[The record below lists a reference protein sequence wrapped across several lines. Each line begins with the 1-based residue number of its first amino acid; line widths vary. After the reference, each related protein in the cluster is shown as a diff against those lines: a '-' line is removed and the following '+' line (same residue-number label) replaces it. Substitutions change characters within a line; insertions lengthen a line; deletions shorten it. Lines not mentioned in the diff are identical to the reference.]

1 MKFRDSNLQIEKRR
15 KNASVLII
23 VLWIAIGLV
32 SIALYF
38 AFSMTFELR
47 ASDNRVTGLAADQ
60 AIEGAARYVNYVLV
74 NYATNGAVPDKTQF
88 SAENVPVGDAHFWII
103 GRDPSSSDST
113 DPYFGLVDESSKLNL
128 NYANTNALSYLPN
141 MTSDFAQAIVD
152 WRSTNS
158 TMSLNYS
165 SLGYE
170 DKNSPFETVD
180 ELRLIYGATM
190 DLLVGNDINRNGVL
204 DAGET
209 STSGSTLNS
218 GLLEYAT
225 IYSREPNFHSDG
237 TMLTNIAN
245 DQGAL
250 QTVLQTDL
258 GSSRAQ
264 QIMAQISSSFR
275 GATPNFA
282 SLLQLYVNSGM
293 NSTEFSEVANDLT
306 VTTNLYTYGRVNVNT
321 ASEDVLTALFTS
333 VDNGDEQTAQSAAQT
348 LVTYRQ
354 QNPNNL
360 GSIAWIA
367 DALGNTSE
375 IVRALET
382 RDVVTTKSFQ
392 FTADIAAVGAFGRG
406 YRRVKFIFDI
416 SDGTPKILYR
426 QDLSGL
432 GWALGEKV
440 RENLV
445 AQETQ

>member
-1 MKFRDSNLQIEKRR
+1 
-15 KNASVLII
+15 
-23 VLWIAIGLV
+23 
-32 SIALYF
+32 
-38 AFSMTFELR
+38 
-47 ASDNRVTGLAADQ
+47 
-60 AIEGAARYVNYVLV
+60 
-74 NYATNGAVPDKTQF
+74 
-88 SAENVPVGDAHFWII
+88 
-103 GRDPSSSDST
+103 
-113 DPYFGLVDESSKLNL
+113 
-128 NYANTNALSYLPN
+128 

-190 DLLVGNDINRNGVL
+190 DLLVGNDINRNGIL

-293 NSTEFSEVANDLT
+293 NSTEFSEVASDLT